1 MHSSFDSRI
10 VIVGAGAAGLWA
22 AGRVARALGSA
33 SPGGAG
39 SASERASV
47 LLLEKTPR
55 AGSKVLASGGTR
67 CNLTTTL
74 GPVEAAK
81 LFGPR
86 GERFLKHAF
95 RALPPLAVR
104 ERFAALG
111 VPTEEAPLEKVF
123 PTSGR
128 AVDVR
133 DALERDA
140 REAGARILFEC
151 GVQSVRRGER
161 GFVLELSSPARA
173 PGRLG
178 APGTTRAPGTV
189 GAPGT
194 TGSPDAPAAP
204 GTTGASDAPA
214 APGTT
219 GAPDAPAASG
229 TAGAPDA
236 PGARDTAGVPRSS
249 RASTATSASTQA
261 PSHAAPTV
269 HELHCERLI
278 LCPGGKS
285 YPKTGTTGDGYRWI
299 ADLGLPLVDPVPALV
314 PLTSPEAWAREL
326 TGIALQNAEAR
337 LVDAERRVLGK
348 RRRPLVFTHHGVS
361 GPAAMDLSVH
371 VSRARASAL
380 RQKTKPPCFTLEIDL
395 APSIE
400 RERMRLLLI
409 EAAGKPGNPVL
420 GRALGELLVANG
432 AEALPRRLFAR
443 IAAQAGLDVDVRANG
458 LDKERRHRLVESLK
472 SFAVLIDGTL
482 GWDQAEVSSGG
493 LALEAVD
500 PATMQVKGI
509 EGLFVCGELLDLC
522 GVIGGLSF
530 QSAFATAELA
540 SRAVMG

>member
-1 MHSSFDSRI
+1 MSSTLSSRI
-10 VIVGAGAAGLWA
+10 AIVGAGAAGLWA
-22 AGRVARALGSA
+22 AGRAAALLA
-33 SPGGAG
+33 
-39 SASERASV
+39 ERGEKDGV

-74 GPVEAAK
+74 GPLEAAK
-81 LFGPR
+81 LFGPS
-86 GERFLKHAF
+86 GERFLKNAF

-140 REAGARILFEC
+140 RAAGARIEFE
-151 GVQSVRRGER
+151 
-161 GFVLELSSPARA
+161 
-173 PGRLG
+173 
-178 APGTTRAPGTV
+178 
-189 GAPGT
+189 
-194 TGSPDAPAAP
+194 
-204 GTTGASDAPA
+204 
-214 APGTT
+214 
-219 GAPDAPAASG
+219 
-229 TAGAPDA
+229 
-236 PGARDTAGVPRSS
+236 AGVDYVGRVADGFQIDLVGG
-249 RASTATSASTQA
+249 RRVT
-261 PSHAAPTV
+261 
-269 HELHCERLI
+269 CERLI

-337 LVDAERRVLGK
+337 LVDAERRVLGR

-371 VSRARASAL
+371 VARARATAL
-380 RQKTKPPCFTLEIDL
+380 RRKEKPPCFTLELDL
-395 APSIE
+395 APGID
-400 RERMRLLLI
+400 RERLRLLLI
-409 EAAGKPGNPVL
+409 EAAGRPGNPVL
-420 GRALGELLVANG
+420 GRALGELLVSNG

-443 IAAQAGLDVDVRANG
+443 IAAQAGIDVDVRANG
-458 LDKERRHRLVESLK
+458 LDKEKRHNLVGSIK

-482 GWDQAEVSSGG
+482 GWDEAEVTSGG
-493 LALEAVD
+493 LALDAVN
-500 PATMQVKGI
+500 PTTMRVKSI

-540 SRAVMG
+540 SRAVVS

>member
-1 MHSSFDSRI
+1 MQPSFDSRI

-22 AGRVARALGSA
+22 AGRVARALGAASA
-33 SPGGAG
+33 RGAG
-39 SASERASV
+39 AASERASI

-81 LFGPR
+81 LFGQS

-123 PTSGR
+123 PVSGR

-151 GVQSVRRGER
+151 GVQSVQRAEH
-161 GFVLELSSPARA
+161 GFVLELAS
-173 PGRLG
+173 
-178 APGTTRAPGTV
+178 
-189 GAPGT
+189 
-194 TGSPDAPAAP
+194 AA
-204 GTTGASDAPA
+204 S
-214 APGTT
+214 
-219 GAPDAPAASG
+219 APDAQ
-229 TAGAPDA
+229 
-236 PGARDTAGVPRSS
+236 GARSAPPALDLADTAGTAEAA
-249 RASTATSASTQA
+249 RAARATTATSARPPAAARLA
-261 PSHAAPTV
+261 PAV
-269 HELHCERLI
+269 REIHCERLV

-299 ADLGLPLVDPVPALV
+299 ADLGLPLVEPVPALV

-337 LVDAERRVLGK
+337 LVDAERRVLAK

-371 VSRARASAL
+371 VARARASAL
-380 RQKTKPPCFTLEIDL
+380 RRRETPPCFTLELDL

-432 AEALPRRLFAR
+432 AEPLPRRLFAR
-443 IAAQAGLDVDVRANG
+443 IAAQAGVDVDVRANG
-458 LDKERRHRLVESLK
+458 LDKERRHNLVESIK

-482 GWDQAEVSSGG
+482 GWDQAEVTSGG
-493 LALEAVD
+493 LALDAVN

-540 SRAVMG
+540 ARAVVS